1 MYVRESRRIIK
12 IIKLKIEIVKKQKLA
27 RKALL
32 RRNLIIRK
40 KS

>member
-12 IIKLKIEIVKKQKLA
+12 IIKLKIEIVKKQKLE

-32 RRNLIIRK
+32 
-40 KS
+40 